1 MSDFVKF
8 SIDSSE
14 SKRVYLPSVA
24 GAWMDILYKIP
35 WFEQNM
41 KFKALEKKYPNRGR
55 DDSQDANFS
64 METITMFIK
73 DWNLSDDTGAKIP
86 LERALD
92 IVKQLPLADLE
103 AIQEPIHEKKK

>member
-35 WFEQNM
+35 
-41 KFKALEKKYPNRGR
+41 
-55 DDSQDANFS
+55 
-64 METITMFIK
+64 
-73 DWNLSDDTGAKIP
+73 
-86 LERALD
+86 
-92 IVKQLPLADLE
+92 
-103 AIQEPIHEKKK
+103 